1 MQVSEEVVRQW
12 IEQVWNAG
20 NLQQIDHFHPPT
32 FQNEGAL
39 ATRAAV
45 RAWHEQMRT
54 TFPGLHYAIEEI
66 VVAGDRVVVRWLARA
81 THQGTLWGM
90 IPPTGKSVTW
100 PGIHIV
106 RVEAG
111 QIVKIWAVANQ
122 ASILQQLGVRLVPPP
137 SDANELQNESNQQ

>member
-1 MQVSEEVVRQW
+1 
-12 IEQVWNAG
+12 
-20 NLQQIDHFHPPT
+20 
-32 FQNEGAL
+32 
-39 ATRAAV
+39 
-45 RAWHEQMRT
+45 MRT
-54 TFPGLHYAIEEI
+54 TFPDLHYAIEEI

-81 THQGTLWGM
+81 THQGTLWGL

-111 QIVKIWAVANQ
+111 QIVEIWAVANQ

-137 SDANELQNESNQQ
+137 SGANELQNESNQL